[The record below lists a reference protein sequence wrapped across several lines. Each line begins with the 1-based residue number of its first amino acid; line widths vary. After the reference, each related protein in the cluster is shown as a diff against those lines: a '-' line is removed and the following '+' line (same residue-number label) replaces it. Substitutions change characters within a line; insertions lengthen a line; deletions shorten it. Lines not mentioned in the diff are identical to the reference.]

1 MSLDMQQTGYSLGTE
16 QMKIMVSACLIGEK
30 CKYNGKDNYSEK
42 LIEYI
47 KGHEVIAVCP
57 EVTGGLTVPRRP
69 CEIVNGMVI
78 NKDGESKD
86 AEFRKGA
93 KICLKR
99 ALDEKIDLAILQSR
113 SPSCAVKQIYDGS
126 FSGKLIDGQGIFAK
140 MLSENGIKVM
150 DVEDI

>member
-1 MSLDMQQTGYSLGTE
+1 
-16 QMKIMVSACLIGEK
+16 
-30 CKYNGKDNYSEK
+30 
-42 LIEYI
+42 
-47 KGHEVIAVCP
+47 
-57 EVTGGLTVPRRP
+57 
-69 CEIVNGMVI
+69 MVI

>member
-1 MSLDMQQTGYSLGTE
+1 
-16 QMKIMVSACLIGEK
+16 MKIMVSACLIGEK
-30 CKYNGKDNYSEK
+30 CKYNGKDNCSEK
-42 LIEYI
+42 LLEYI
-47 KGHEVIAVCP
+47 KDHEVIAVCP
-57 EVTGGLTVPRRP
+57 EVAGGLSIPRIP
-69 CEIVNGMVI
+69 CEIVNGIVI

-93 KICLKR
+93 QICLRR

-126 FSGKLIDGQGIFAK
+126 FSGKLIDGQGIFAG
-140 MLSENGIKVM
+140 MLSENGIRVM